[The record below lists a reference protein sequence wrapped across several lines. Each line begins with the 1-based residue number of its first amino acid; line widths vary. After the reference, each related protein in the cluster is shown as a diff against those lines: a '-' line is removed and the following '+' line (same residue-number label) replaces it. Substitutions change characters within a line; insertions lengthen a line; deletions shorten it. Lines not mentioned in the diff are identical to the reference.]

1 VFISLEAFR
10 EHVYIA
16 LVYLYGIIYFREKKA
31 LIFKNLERR
40 TTGNGRSK
48 HPHTGIPNDAAIPHP
63 PIEDEC
69 LLSALR

>member
-1 VFISLEAFR
+1 VFVSLEAFY

-16 LVYLYGIIYFREKKA
+16 LVYLYGIIYFREKEA
-31 LIFKNLERR
+31 LMLKNFERR

-63 PIEDEC
+63 PIEDGR